1 MQFTLEEKEDI
12 KSLLLFL
19 VEKKSETSGGHNGFH
34 PKDIEPFLQELVEE
48 QKIKCRPT
56 IAADNYFKIN
66 N

>member
-1 MQFTLEEKEDI
+1 MNLTPEEKEDI

-19 VEKKSETSGGHNGFH
+19 VEKKSEASNEHNGFH
-34 PKDIEPFLQELVEE
+34 LKEIEPFLQELVTE

>member
-1 MQFTLEEKEDI
+1 MNLTPEEKEDI

-19 VEKKSETSGGHNGFH
+19 VEKKSEISDGHNGFH
-34 PKDIEPFLQELVEE
+34 LKELEPFLQELVEE

-56 IAADNYFKIN
+56 ITADNYFKIN